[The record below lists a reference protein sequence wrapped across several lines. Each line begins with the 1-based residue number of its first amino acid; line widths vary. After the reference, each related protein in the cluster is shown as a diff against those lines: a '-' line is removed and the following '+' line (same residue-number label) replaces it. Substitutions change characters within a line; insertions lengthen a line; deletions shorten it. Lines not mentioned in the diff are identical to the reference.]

1 MPHLQPRVDSLLSR
15 HSDLGMFMKAMNP
28 DATRDAYGKD
38 ENRAIMCDAPT
49 MTVIDLAY
57 GDNASAMWLT
67 AQLTDL
73 GIYAGVKSPLS
84 ERQYEQLACMIV
96 SEFGYLKATEL
107 MLFFYRLKAGRY
119 GHFYGS
125 IDPMVIMD
133 DIRKRFM
140 PERALVIE
148 RAENEQRRRER
159 DERPKHALKPDQIRA
174 LKERIQGITN
184 NLTKQ

>member
-1 MPHLQPRVDSLLSR
+1 
-15 HSDLGMFMKAMNP
+15 
-28 DATRDAYGKD
+28 
-38 ENRAIMCDAPT
+38 
-49 MTVIDLAY
+49 
-57 GDNASAMWLT
+57 
-67 AQLTDL
+67 
-73 GIYAGVKSPLS
+73 
-84 ERQYEQLACMIV
+84 MIA

-148 RAENEQRRRER
+148 RAENEQRAEEERRQFFDHICFPFLARQACCR
-159 DERPKHALKPDQIRA
+159 DLMQ
-174 LKERIQGITN
+174 
-184 NLTKQ
+184 